1 MVQYS
6 KEFLQEYLSSEW
18 LSDYNLVSDE
28 GYTEEE
34 IETLYQ
40 KAVAFELEK
49 CDSKKKRIDLPATA
63 YLKLDQ
69 YEKAYKKNAEKQLA
83 TAKPLADF
91 LAASETEDV
100 FGGWGFHDFRVLSIA
115 KKGRELEIRLR
126 DPYSIENPYVLL
138 RLSGVVLLEN
148 EIPFQMYFEDFNYNA
163 GTDHLFYT
171 TVEYDFTSEDG
182 ERYYIDY
189 HEGKLE
195 EYLNVREMQPGGKYM
210 LLYDVKSGQ
219 VLDVKTLE

>member
-18 LSDYNLVSDE
+18 LSDYSLVSDE

-148 EIPFQMYFEDFNYNA
+148 EIPFQIQTYMD
-163 GTDHLFYT
+163 
-171 TVEYDFTSEDG
+171 EDG
-182 ERYYIDY
+182 LLISDFWWI
-189 HEGKLE
+189 LE
-195 EYLNVREMQPGGKYM
+195 EAFRGENGKNE
-210 LLYDVKSGQ
+210 LH
-219 VLDVKTLE
+219 VLIDHNGKPMKLALQYAAIEKA

>member
-49 CDSKKKRIDLPATA
+49 CESKKKRIDLPATA

-148 EIPFQMYFEDFNYNA
+148 EIPFQIQTYMD
-163 GTDHLFYT
+163 
-171 TVEYDFTSEDG
+171 EDG
-182 ERYYIDY
+182 LLISDFWWI
-189 HEGKLE
+189 LE
-195 EYLNVREMQPGGKYM
+195 EAFRGENGKNELH
-210 LLYDVKSGQ
+210 LLIDHNGKPMKLALQYAAIEKA
-219 VLDVKTLE
+219 

>member
-148 EIPFQMYFEDFNYNA
+148 EIPFQIQTYMD
-163 GTDHLFYT
+163 
-171 TVEYDFTSEDG
+171 EDG
-182 ERYYIDY
+182 LLISDFWWI
-189 HEGKLE
+189 LE
-195 EYLNVREMQPGGKYM
+195 EAFRGENGKNELH
-210 LLYDVKSGQ
+210 LLIDHNGKPMKLALQYGAIEKA
-219 VLDVKTLE
+219 

>member
-148 EIPFQMYFEDFNYNA
+148 EIPFQIQTYMD
-163 GTDHLFYT
+163 
-171 TVEYDFTSEDG
+171 EDG
-182 ERYYIDY
+182 LLISDFWWI
-189 HEGKLE
+189 LE
-195 EYLNVREMQPGGKYM
+195 EAFRGENGKNELH
-210 LLYDVKSGQ
+210 LLIDHNGKPMKLALQYAAIEKA
-219 VLDVKTLE
+219 

>member
-115 KKGRELEIRLR
+115 KKRRELEIRLR
-126 DPYSIENPYVLL
+126 DPNSIENPYVLL

-148 EIPFQMYFEDFNYNA
+148 EIPFQIQTYMD
-163 GTDHLFYT
+163 
-171 TVEYDFTSEDG
+171 EDG
-182 ERYYIDY
+182 LLISDFWWI
-189 HEGKLE
+189 LE
-195 EYLNVREMQPGGKYM
+195 EAFRGENGKNELH
-210 LLYDVKSGQ
+210 LLIDHNGKPMKLALQYAAIEKA
-219 VLDVKTLE
+219 

>member
-49 CDSKKKRIDLPATA
+49 CESKKKRIDLPATA

-148 EIPFQMYFEDFNYNA
+148 EIPFQIQTYMD
-163 GTDHLFYT
+163 
-171 TVEYDFTSEDG
+171 EDG
-182 ERYYIDY
+182 LLISDFWWI
-189 HEGKLE
+189 LE
-195 EYLNVREMQPGGKYM
+195 EAFRGENGKNE
-210 LLYDVKSGQ
+210 LH
-219 VLDVKTLE
+219 VLIDHNGKPMKLALQYAAIEKA

>member
-6 KEFLQEYLSSEW
+6 KELLQEYLSSEW

-148 EIPFQMYFEDFNYNA
+148 EIPFQIQTYMD
-163 GTDHLFYT
+163 
-171 TVEYDFTSEDG
+171 EDG
-182 ERYYIDY
+182 LLISDFWWI
-189 HEGKLE
+189 LE
-195 EYLNVREMQPGGKYM
+195 EAFRGENGKNELH
-210 LLYDVKSGQ
+210 LLIDHNGKPMKLALQYAAIEKA
-219 VLDVKTLE
+219 

>member
-69 YEKAYKKNAEKQLA
+69 YEKAYKKNEEKQLA

-148 EIPFQMYFEDFNYNA
+148 EIPFQIQTYMD
-163 GTDHLFYT
+163 
-171 TVEYDFTSEDG
+171 EDG
-182 ERYYIDY
+182 LLISDFWWI
-189 HEGKLE
+189 LE
-195 EYLNVREMQPGGKYM
+195 EAFRGENGKNELH
-210 LLYDVKSGQ
+210 LLIDHNGKPMKLALQYAAIEKA
-219 VLDVKTLE
+219 

>member
-69 YEKAYKKNAEKQLA
+69 YEKAYRKNAEKQLA

-148 EIPFQMYFEDFNYNA
+148 EIPFQIQTYMD
-163 GTDHLFYT
+163 
-171 TVEYDFTSEDG
+171 EDG
-182 ERYYIDY
+182 LLISDFWWI
-189 HEGKLE
+189 LE
-195 EYLNVREMQPGGKYM
+195 EAFRGENGKNELH
-210 LLYDVKSGQ
+210 LLIDHNGKPMKLALQYAAIEKA
-219 VLDVKTLE
+219 

>member
-18 LSDYNLVSDE
+18 LSDYSLVSDE

-69 YEKAYKKNAEKQLA
+69 YEKAYKKNAEKQLV

-115 KKGRELEIRLR
+115 TKGRELEIRLR

-148 EIPFQMYFEDFNYNA
+148 EIPFQIQTYMD
-163 GTDHLFYT
+163 
-171 TVEYDFTSEDG
+171 EDG
-182 ERYYIDY
+182 LLISDFWWI
-189 HEGKLE
+189 LE
-195 EYLNVREMQPGGKYM
+195 EAFRGENGKNELH
-210 LLYDVKSGQ
+210 LLIDHNGKPMKLALQYAAIEKA
-219 VLDVKTLE
+219 

>member
-100 FGGWGFHDFRVLSIA
+100 FGGWGFHDFRVLTIA

-148 EIPFQMYFEDFNYNA
+148 EIPFQIQTYMD
-163 GTDHLFYT
+163 
-171 TVEYDFTSEDG
+171 EDG
-182 ERYYIDY
+182 LLISDFWWI
-189 HEGKLE
+189 LE
-195 EYLNVREMQPGGKYM
+195 EAFRGENGKNELH
-210 LLYDVKSGQ
+210 LLIDHNGKPMKLALQYAAIEKA
-219 VLDVKTLE
+219 

>member
-126 DPYSIENPYVLL
+126 DPCSIENPYVLL
-138 RLSGVVLLEN
+138 RRSGVVLLEN
-148 EIPFQMYFEDFNYNA
+148 EIPFQIQTYMD
-163 GTDHLFYT
+163 
-171 TVEYDFTSEDG
+171 EDG
-182 ERYYIDY
+182 LLISDFWWI
-189 HEGKLE
+189 LE
-195 EYLNVREMQPGGKYM
+195 EAFRGENGKNELH
-210 LLYDVKSGQ
+210 LLIDHNGKPMKLALQYAAIEKA
-219 VLDVKTLE
+219 

>member
-100 FGGWGFHDFRVLSIA
+100 FGGWGFQDFRVLSIA

-148 EIPFQMYFEDFNYNA
+148 EIPFQIQTYMD
-163 GTDHLFYT
+163 
-171 TVEYDFTSEDG
+171 EDG
-182 ERYYIDY
+182 LLISDFWWI
-189 HEGKLE
+189 LE
-195 EYLNVREMQPGGKYM
+195 EAFRGENGKNELH
-210 LLYDVKSGQ
+210 LLIDHNGKPMKLALQYAAIEKA
-219 VLDVKTLE
+219 

>member
-18 LSDYNLVSDE
+18 LSDYSLVSDE

-148 EIPFQMYFEDFNYNA
+148 EIPFQIQTYMD
-163 GTDHLFYT
+163 
-171 TVEYDFTSEDG
+171 EDG
-182 ERYYIDY
+182 LLISDFWWI
-189 HEGKLE
+189 LE
-195 EYLNVREMQPGGKYM
+195 EAFRGENGKNELH
-210 LLYDVKSGQ
+210 LLIDHNGKPMKLALQYAAIEKA
-219 VLDVKTLE
+219 

>member
-148 EIPFQMYFEDFNYNA
+148 EIPFQIQTYMN
-163 GTDHLFYT
+163 
-171 TVEYDFTSEDG
+171 EDG
-182 ERYYIDY
+182 LLISDFWWI
-189 HEGKLE
+189 LE
-195 EYLNVREMQPGGKYM
+195 EAFRGENGKNELH
-210 LLYDVKSGQ
+210 LLIDHNGKPMKLALQYAAIEKA
-219 VLDVKTLE
+219 

>member
-148 EIPFQMYFEDFNYNA
+148 EIPFQIQTYMD
-163 GTDHLFYT
+163 
-171 TVEYDFTSEDG
+171 EDG
-182 ERYYIDY
+182 LLISDFWLI
-189 HEGKLE
+189 LE
-195 EYLNVREMQPGGKYM
+195 EAFRGENGKNELH
-210 LLYDVKSGQ
+210 LLIDHNGKPMKLALQYAAIEKA
-219 VLDVKTLE
+219 

>member
-148 EIPFQMYFEDFNYNA
+148 EIPFQIQTYMD
-163 GTDHLFYT
+163 
-171 TVEYDFTSEDG
+171 EDG
-182 ERYYIDY
+182 LLISDFWWI
-189 HEGKLE
+189 LE
-195 EYLNVREMQPGGKYM
+195 EAFRGENGKNE
-210 LLYDVKSGQ
+210 LH
-219 VLDVKTLE
+219 VLIDHNGKPMKLALQYAAIEKA

>member
-100 FGGWGFHDFRVLSIA
+100 FGGWGFHDFRVLSKE

-148 EIPFQMYFEDFNYNA
+148 EIPFQIQTYMD
-163 GTDHLFYT
+163 
-171 TVEYDFTSEDG
+171 EDG
-182 ERYYIDY
+182 LLISDFWWI
-189 HEGKLE
+189 LE
-195 EYLNVREMQPGGKYM
+195 EAFRGENGKNELH
-210 LLYDVKSGQ
+210 LLIDHNGKPMKLALQYAAIEKA
-219 VLDVKTLE
+219 